1 MKKRL
6 IWNKKAQKDLEEI
19 FSYISRDDA
28 AAALRIVRRI
38 YDAAETLAENPF
50 IGREGLVPGTREFSI
65 PKLPYLLPYRVKHDA
80 VRILRVYHGARMPP
94 SKW

>member
-28 AAALRIVRRI
+28 DAALRVVRRI
-38 YDAAETLAENPF
+38 YEAAETLAEHPR
-50 IGREGLVPGTREFSI
+50 IGRDGLVPGTREFPI
-65 PKLPYLLPYRVKHDA
+65 PQLPYLLPYRVKQDA

>member
-6 IWNKKAQKDLEEI
+6 IWNKKAQNDLKEI

-28 AAALRIVRRI
+28 DAALRVVRRI
-38 YDAAETLAENPF
+38 YEAAETLAEHPL
-50 IGREGLVPGTREFSI
+50 IGREGLVPGTREFPM
-65 PKLPYLLPYRVKHDA
+65 PKLPYLPPYRVKHEE
-80 VRILRVYHGARMPP
+80 VRILRVYHGARMAP